1 MYKRN
6 ANNNDEGAEG
16 VDDSDETHLRKVE
29 EPVPG
34 VGEEAEVCVG
44 CWYKCAGE

>member
-6 ANNNDEGAEG
+6 ANINDEGAEG
-16 VDDSDETHLRKVE
+16 VDGSDETPLLKEE
-29 EPVPG
+29 EPGPG

-44 CWYKCAGE
+44 C

>member
-6 ANNNDEGAEG
+6 ANINDEGAEG
-16 VDDSDETHLRKVE
+16 EDESDETHQRKVE

-34 VGEEAEVCVG
+34 VGEEPEVCVG
-44 CWYKCAGE
+44 C